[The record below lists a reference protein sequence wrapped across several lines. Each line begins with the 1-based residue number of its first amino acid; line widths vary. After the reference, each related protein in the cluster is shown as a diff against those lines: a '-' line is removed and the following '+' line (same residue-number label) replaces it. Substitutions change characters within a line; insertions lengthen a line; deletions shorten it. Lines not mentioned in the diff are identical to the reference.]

1 MAHLFGRTRP
11 VSKLI
16 YFPEALLTRSVHV
29 EDGKFPL
36 IALEDVGVYSLW
48 MFDNI
53 QDSAGLQLKVAT
65 DEVSFADIAATFT
78 EVTGKPAAHQFVPL
92 DVYLPMAEP
101 FPHAP
106 ANWAAGPMAPR
117 DESTMTWRANFSAW
131 WLYWGEG
138 WPEKRDWASL
148 DKIHP
153 QRIKSLK
160 EWMEKNKYDGQPKAV
175 LKGVEDLKRWAQE
188 HAQAQARLDAE
199 GSTRLGSTISKQMR
213 RSAP

>member
-1 MAHLFGRTRP
+1 MAHSFGPTQP
-11 VSKLI
+11 VSTPSS
-16 YFPEALLTRSVHV
+16 FPESLLTSFVHT
-29 EDGKFPL
+29 EDGKIPL

-53 QDSAGLQLKVAT
+53 KDSASLELKVAT

-78 EVTGKPAAHQFVPL
+78 QVTGKPAAHQFVPL
-92 DVYLPMAEP
+92 DVYLPVAEP

-106 ANWAAGPMAPR
+106 ANWAAGPTAPR
-117 DESTMTWRANFSAW
+117 DESTMTWRANFGAW

-138 WPEKRDWASL
+138 LAEKRNWALL

-160 EWMEKNKYDGQPKAV
+160 DWMEKNNYDGQPKAV
-175 LKGVEDLKRWAQE
+175 LKGVEDLKRWAQ
-188 HAQAQARLDAE
+188 AQAQAKAE
-199 GSTRLGSTISKQMR
+199 TDRDGPTTFGTTIS
-213 RSAP
+213 

>member
-1 MAHLFGRTRP
+1 MTACSFLNNTQMARLSGLTQP
-11 VSKLI
+11 VSTL
-16 YFPEALLTRSVHV
+16 FALPTTPLTRFAHT

-36 IALEDVGVYSLW
+36 IALEDIGVYSLW

-53 QDSAGLQLKVAT
+53 KDSAGLKLNVAT
-65 DEVSFADIAATFT
+65 DEVSFADIATTFT
-78 EVTGKPAAHQFVPL
+78 QVTGKPAAHQFVPL

-106 ANWAAGPMAPR
+106 ANWAAGPTAPR

-131 WLYWGEG
+131 WSFWGEG
-138 WPEKRDWASL
+138 WAEKRDWALL

-160 EWMEKNKYDGQPKAV
+160 EWMGKNEYDGQPKAV
-175 LKGVEDLKRWAQE
+175 LKGAEDLRSW
-188 HAQAQARLDAE
+188 AQAQAQAKAQADVA
-199 GSTRLGSTISKQMR
+199 
-213 RSAP
+213 

>member
-1 MAHLFGRTRP
+1 MMAHLFGPTQP
-11 VSKLI
+11 VSTLQS
-16 YFPEALLTRSVHV
+16 FPESPLTSSARV
-29 EDGKFPL
+29 EDGKLPL

-53 QDSAGLQLKVAT
+53 EESAGLELKVAT

-78 EVTGKPAAHQFVPL
+78 QVTGKPAAHQFVPL
-92 DVYLPMAEP
+92 DIYLPKAEP
-101 FPHAP
+101 FPNAP

-117 DESTMTWRANFSAW
+117 DESTMTWRANFGAW

-138 WPEKRDWASL
+138 WPEKRNWALL

-160 EWMEKNKYDGQPKAV
+160 EWMEKNNYDGQPKAV
-175 LKGVEDLKRWAQE
+175 LKGVEDLKRWAQA
-188 HAQAQARLDAE
+188 HAQAQAEAE
-199 GSTRLGSTISKQMR
+199 KEESTKFGSTIS
-213 RSAP
+213 